1 MYSSCSFTELL
12 DRLFETMVSA
22 EQFFSRATAQA
33 TFAKALGLTLKGI
46 ANESQ
51 GAFETLGEGKV
62 NGVSVRRHSGVNVQP
77 YGRALSAVLA
87 VIEGAKESLVMA
99 CYEFTSRP
107 IANAL
112 LVAQRRGVKV
122 AVVADYKASLQ
133 RYSLIPYLARSGV
146 PVRLDSHYAILHDKF
161 IVTDGQ
167 DLELGSFNYTL
178 AATTKNA
185 ECVLVLYQVPDI
197 ARPYFA
203 EWQRLW
209 DESR

>member
-1 MYSSCSFTELL
+1 MKPRPTTLTCVLILCVVALSHPASS
-12 DRLFETMVSA
+12 
-22 EQFFSRATAQA
+22 FSQQQAPAPTA
-33 TFAKALGLTLKGI
+33 GLTYD
-46 ANESQ
+46 
-51 GAFETLGEGKV
+51 LGFA
-62 NGVSVRRHSGVNVQP
+62 P

-99 CYEFTSRP
+99 CYDFTSRP
-107 IANAL
+107 IADAL